1 MCLKR
6 VDNLTD
12 LVPRGMDCMSDDPVI
27 TGQKEYWHDNRV
39 PAPTASSPA
48 EQATEHPPN
57 PLVTPAQPR
66 AYRNLR
72 HPIASFVIVVIAIIL
87 VSVGV
92 LAVTGSGAL
101 PIPPIRL
108 ANCAHPT
115 SALLG
120 APGAQFT
127 ADFPAGVGA
136 PLLGPAA
143 NDWCSY
149 MSFEADGDS
158 ARPLD
163 FNVTATWGQAH
174 IDGWAGVVGL
184 VPYWVI
190 PSELQHISL
199 DGASGLEVFRCEEVT
214 DWCYGWLRVSRGRV
228 TWVVSA
234 TGNGARLPIIK
245 AFVRSFQPVS

>member
-1 MCLKR
+1 MG
-6 VDNLTD
+6 DE
-12 LVPRGMDCMSDDPVI
+12 PAP
-27 TGQKEYWHDNRV
+27 TGQKDYWHDNHLV

-48 EQATEHPPN
+48 EQSTEHPAN

-108 ANCAHPT
+108 ADCAEPT
-115 SALLG
+115 AALLG

-127 ADFPAGVGA
+127 ADFPADVRM

-149 MSFEADGDS
+149 GSFEADGDA

-163 FNVTATWGQAH
+163 FIVTATSGQAH
-174 IDGWAGVVGL
+174 IDGWARIVARCLTGSFH
-184 VPYWVI
+184 
-190 PSELQHISL
+190 PSFSTSPSTVRQAWRLFDATRPL
-199 DGASGLEVFRCEEVT
+199 TGATAG
-214 DWCYGWLRVSRGRV
+214 
-228 TWVVSA
+228 
-234 TGNGARLPIIK
+234 
-245 AFVRSFQPVS
+245 

>member
-1 MCLKR
+1 MG
-6 VDNLTD
+6 DE
-12 LVPRGMDCMSDDPVI
+12 PAP

-39 PAPTASSPA
+39 PAATASSPGD
-48 EQATEHPPN
+48 QATEHPAN
-57 PLVTPAQPR
+57 PLVEPAQPR

-72 HPIASFVIVVIAIIL
+72 HPIVGFMIVVIALIL

-115 SALLG
+115 SALIG

-127 ADFPAGVGA
+127 ADFPAGVRM

-149 MSFEADGDS
+149 GFSEADGDS

-163 FNVTATWGQAH
+163 FNVTATSGQVH
-174 IDGWAGVVGL
+174 VRGWSGIVGME
-184 VPYWVI
+184 PYWVI
-190 PSELQHISL
+190 PSDLKRVSR
-199 DGASGLEVFRCEEVT
+199 DGASGLEALQCDETT
-214 DWCYGWLRVSRGRV
+214 DWCFGWLKLSRGRV
-228 TWVVSA
+228 IWVVSA
-234 TGNGARLPIIK
+234 TGNGARLPTIR
-245 AFVRSFQPVS
+245 AFVGSFQPAQ

>member
-39 PAPTASSPA
+39 PAPTASSPG
-48 EQATEHPPN
+48 EQAREHPVN
-57 PLVTPAQPR
+57 SLVTPAQPR

-72 HPIASFVIVVIAIIL
+72 HPIASFVIAVIAVIL
-87 VSVGV
+87 IAVGV

-108 ANCAHPT
+108 ANCAQPT
-115 SALLG
+115 AVLLG

-127 ADFPAGVGA
+127 ANFPAGVRA

-149 MSFEADGDS
+149 GFSEADGDS

-163 FNVTATWGQAH
+163 FNVTATSGQVH
-174 IDGWAGVVGL
+174 VDGWAGVVGME
-184 VPYWVI
+184 PYWVI

-199 DGASGLEVFRCEEVT
+199 DGASGLEAFRCDETT
-214 DWCYGWLRVSRGRV
+214 DWCYGWLRVSRGRLM
-228 TWVVSA
+228 WVVYA
-234 TGNGARLPIIK
+234 TGNGARLPTIK
-245 AFVRSFQPVS
+245 AFVRSFQPVP